1 MSPYDELENNVFR
14 LMNVLRNTE
23 GLDEAQREATWADMS
38 KFVDV
43 AMRCVRQLEWQQVY
57 KHVRVVE
64 YLHAKEDA

>member
-14 LMNVLRNTE
+14 LLNVLRNTE
-23 GLDEAQREATWADMS
+23 GLDEAQREAIWADMN

-43 AMRCVRQLEWQQVY
+43 AMRCIRQLEWQQVY
-57 KHVRVVE
+57 EHVRVVE